1 MQGTLTRN
9 AFQRS
14 LTSPEFPTVV
24 DSSVFDLEDQNMI
37 RKAQYFC
44 RIGMGSKSIE
54 AMSNEARKKITT
66 YVNDKI
72 ILVEEEP
79 LSPPVAI
86 PGKPHLLFLAANNGL
101 SSEASNTTLD
111 TLDQDREDWA
121 KRSTIRRALLLD
133 SQRLSKNGNRFH
145 SEGSSLRLAKGEDC
159 TRQPVLKCEVLES
172 DDSNSSG
179 STSGRDSDD
188 ESSIMGMSGNGSE
201 GDFVMTKTDEEARHC
216 YYDRLINMKILRLTP
231 SKKNQ
236 SICIFDWDD
245 TLLCTSYITNMGIKN
260 ITSCMGSVMRPLD
273 EIVSRLLEKAA
284 AAGHVFIV
292 TNAQEGWVQ
301 YSAKTFLPK
310 TAAMIEERNTTIIS
324 ARTCYEGMYP
334 GENGRW
340 KREAFTS
347 LVKQF
352 EKDVVTN
359 LICMGDSEIEID
371 AAHVMAKMF
380 DKAITKTI
388 KLKENPR
395 PEDMVK
401 QLSLVVDKFEQIFVS
416 LKNSTIKLEKK

>member
-1 MQGTLTRN
+1 
-9 AFQRS
+9 
-14 LTSPEFPTVV
+14 
-24 DSSVFDLEDQNMI
+24 MI

-44 RIGMGSKSIE
+44 RIGMGSKSIQ

-66 YVNDKI
+66 FVNDKI
-72 ILVEEEP
+72 ILIEEEP

-86 PGKPHLLFLAANNGL
+86 PGKSHALFLRANDGL

-111 TLDQDREDWA
+111 TLDQDPEERA
-121 KRSTIRRALLLD
+121 KRSTIRQGLLLD
-133 SQRLSKNGNRFH
+133 VQRLSKNGNRFH
-145 SEGSSLRLAKGEDC
+145 SEGSSLQLLQGEDC
-159 TRQPVLKCEVLES
+159 ARQPVLQCKVLES
-172 DDSNSSG
+172 EDTSSG
-179 STSGRDSDD
+179 SISSHDSDD
-188 ESSIMGMSGNGSE
+188 ESSIMAMSGNGGE

-245 TLLCTSYITNMGIKN
+245 TLLCTSYITNMGIKS
-260 ITSCMGSVMRPLD
+260 ITSCVASILRPLD
-273 EIVSRLLEKAA
+273 EMVSKLLEKAA

-292 TNAQEGWVQ
+292 TNAEEGWVQ
-301 YSAKTFLPK
+301 YSAKAFLPK
-310 TAAMIEERNTTIIS
+310 TAAVIEEKNTTIIS
-324 ARTCYEGMYP
+324 ARTCYEGTYP
-334 GENGRW
+334 GENRRW
-340 KREAFTS
+340 KREAFLS

-371 AAHVMAKMF
+371 AAHVMSKMF
-380 DKAITKTI
+380 NKAITKTI
-388 KLKENPR
+388 KFKENPR

-401 QLSLVVDKFEQIFVS
+401 QLSLVVEKFEQIFVS